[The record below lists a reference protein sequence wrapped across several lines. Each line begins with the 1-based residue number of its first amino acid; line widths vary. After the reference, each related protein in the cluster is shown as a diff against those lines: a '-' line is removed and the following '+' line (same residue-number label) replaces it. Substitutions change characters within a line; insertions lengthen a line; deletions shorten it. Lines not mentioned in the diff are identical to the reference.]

1 MDKVGQKLVRNLKS
15 RKYEVMDGI
24 NSVDRVETLQIG
36 RFSPDA
42 YSQHNTSHPHGDDP
56 NHNGGD
62 GSQKSY
68 RELGNDIEMTAS
80 VSGVV
85 PDDTFTVAQAINA
98 LGFGKFQV
106 MLSLFT
112 GLCWMADS
120 MEMMILSILSP
131 ALHCEWGINEYK
143 QAFLT
148 TAVFFGMM
156 VSSPFWGDLSDKYGR
171 RLALWVS
178 VGLLF
183 FYGTVSSFSPGYLW
197 LVFLRCFVGFAI
209 GCVPQSVT
217 LYAEFLPTK
226 QRARCVI
233 LLDCFW
239 ALGAC
244 LEVLLA
250 LVVMPTLGWRWLL
263 GLSALPI
270 FIFFIMC
277 YWLPESVRFLAASG
291 ETEKALSTLK
301 RIAKDNGRPMLLGR
315 LVVDDMQQTERGRM
329 KDLLM
334 PEMRKTTLLLWF
346 IWMTCAFCY
355 YGVVL
360 LSTEILG
367 DTPRHRSLTSSP
379 TITMFG
385 NSSSSS
391 TTLSPLALSLVQ
403 GNGTSIMSECK
414 NPDHKMLTQSDYID
428 LLWTTLAEF
437 PGILITIFVLDK
449 IGRKNTMAAQF
460 VLFALTIFMFCFP
473 IEDRVVKTII
483 LFAARGIV
491 SGVFQAAYVYT
502 PEVYPTSM
510 RSIGIGTC
518 SSMARI
524 GAMVTP
530 YVAQVIYKQSVAL
543 AAGVY
548 GVIALMAAVVAIMLP
563 IETKGKEMPDRV
575 PKS

>member
-1 MDKVGQKLVRNLKS
+1 MDKVSQKLVRNLKS
-15 RKYEVMDGI
+15 RRYEVMDGI
-24 NSVDRVETLQIG
+24 NTPQRVETLQIG
-36 RFSPDA
+36 RYSPDS
-42 YSQHNTSHPHGDDP
+42 YTDTTDT
-56 NHNGGD
+56 NHNREDQNSD
-62 GSQKSY
+62 GNGRGK
-68 RELGNDIEMTAS
+68 REHHSDIEMTAA

-85 PDDTFTVAQAINA
+85 PDDTFTVSQAINA

-131 ALHCEWGINEYK
+131 ALQCEWGIDKYK

-148 TAVFFGMM
+148 TSVFFGMM

-178 VGLLF
+178 VGLLY
-183 FYGTVSSFSPGYLW
+183 FYGTVSSFSPGYFW

-250 LVVMPTLGWRWLL
+250 IMVMPTLGWRWLL

-270 FIFFIMC
+270 LLFCIMC

-291 ETEKALSTLK
+291 ETEKAMTTLK
-301 RIAKDNGRPMLLGR
+301 RIASQNGRSMLLGR
-315 LVVDDMQQTERGRM
+315 LIVDDMHPTERGRI

-360 LSTEILG
+360 ISTEILG
-367 DTPRHRSLTSSP
+367 ENVKPMGLLKIPDSIL
-379 TITMFG
+379 
-385 NSSSSS
+385 NS
-391 TTLSPLALSLVQ
+391 TLDNAGFSYINQSAAINLMPVPSALVIDQ
-403 GNGTSIMSECK
+403 NGTLFEQECL
-414 NPDHKMLTQSDYID
+414 NPMHKMLTTSDYVK

-437 PGILITIFVLDK
+437 PGILVTIFVLDK
-449 IGRKNTMAAQF
+449 IGRKKTMAAQF
-460 VLFALTIFMFCFP
+460 LCFSATIFVFLFP
-473 IEDRVVKTII
+473 VE
-483 LFAARGIV
+483 
-491 SGVFQAAYVYT
+491 
-502 PEVYPTSM
+502 E
-510 RSIGIGTC
+510 
-518 SSMARI
+518 
-524 GAMVTP
+524 
-530 YVAQVIYKQSVAL
+530 
-543 AAGVY
+543 
-548 GVIALMAAVVAIMLP
+548 
-563 IETKGKEMPDRV
+563 
-575 PKS
+575 

>member
-1 MDKVGQKLVRNLKS
+1 MDKS
-15 RKYEVMDGI
+15 RRYEVMDGI
-24 NSVDRVETLQIG
+24 NTPQRVETLQIG
-36 RFSPDA
+36 RYSPDS
-42 YSQHNTSHPHGDDP
+42 YTDTTDT
-56 NHNGGD
+56 NHNRDDHNSD
-62 GSQKSY
+62 GNGRGK
-68 RELGNDIEMTAS
+68 REHHSDIEMTAA

-85 PDDTFTVAQAINA
+85 PDDTFTVSQAINA

-131 ALHCEWGINEYK
+131 ALQCEWGIDKYK

-148 TAVFFGMM
+148 TSVFFGMM
-156 VSSPFWGDLSDKYGR
+156 VSSPFWGNLSDKYGR

-178 VGLLF
+178 VGLLY
-183 FYGTVSSFSPGYLW
+183 FYGTMSSFSPGYYW
-197 LVFLRCFVGFAI
+197 LVFLRGFVGFAI

-250 LVVMPTLGWRWLL
+250 IMVMPTLGWKWLL

-270 FIFFIMC
+270 LLFCIMC

-291 ETEKALSTLK
+291 ETEKAMSTLK
-301 RIAKDNGRPMLLGR
+301 RIANQNGRSMLLGR
-315 LVVDDMQQTERGRM
+315 LIVDDMHPTERGRI

-334 PEMRKTTLLLWF
+334 PEMRKTTL
-346 IWMTCAFCY
+346 MTCAFCY

-360 LSTEILG
+360 ISTEILG
-367 DTPRHRSLTSSP
+367 ENTRPIGALMAGDSGLNTSFIDAGFTPFNNQSGAP
-379 TITMFG
+379 INMM
-385 NSSSSS
+385 
-391 TTLSPLALSLVQ
+391 PLPQSLVMDP
-403 GNGTSIMSECK
+403 NGTFQECK
-414 NPDHKMLTQSDYID
+414 YPEHKMLTTSDYVK

-437 PGILITIFVLDK
+437 PGILVTIFVLDK
-449 IGRKNTMAAQF
+449 IGRKKTMAAQF
-460 VLFALTIFMFCFP
+460 LCFSATIFVFLFP
-473 IEDRVVKTII
+473 IEDQNLKTVI
-483 LFAARGIV
+483 LFMARAIV

-510 RSIGIGTC
+510 RSVGIGTC
-518 SSMARI
+518 SGMARI

-530 YVAQVIYKQSVAL
+530 YVAQVLQKQSTPL
-543 AAGVY
+543 AAGTY
-548 GVIALMAAVVAIMLP
+548 GVVAIMAAIVAMMLP
-563 IETKGKEMPDRV
+563 IETKGKEMPDRAS
-575 PKS
+575 KS